1 MGGIIGLVLGLVYV
15 AGIWK
20 FWSGYSQ
27 TNFSRSLLSRITLSL
42 LWPALLVIN
51 PAYRKNF
58 QKALKGRN

>member
-1 MGGIIGLVLGLVYV
+1 MGEIIGLVLFIVYV
-15 AGIWK
+15 GGIWK
-20 FWSGYSQ
+20 FLSGYSQ
-27 TNFSRSLLSRITLSL
+27 TNFGRSLPTRITLSL

>member
-1 MGGIIGLVLGLVYV
+1 MGGIIGFVLAVVYV
-15 AGIWK
+15 GGIWR
-20 FWSGYSQ
+20 FLSGYSR
-27 TNFSRSLLSRITLSL
+27 TNFNRGLPTKLTLSL

>member
-1 MGGIIGLVLGLVYV
+1 MEIIGLILGVVYV
-15 AGIWK
+15 GGIWK
-20 FWSGYSQ
+20 FWSGYLN
-27 TNFSRSLLSRITLSL
+27 TNFSRNFLTRITLSL

>member
-1 MGGIIGLVLGLVYV
+1 MPLIIGLVLGIVYV
-15 AGIWK
+15 GGILK

-27 TNFSRSLLSRITLSL
+27 TNFSRSFPTRITLSL

>member
-1 MGGIIGLVLGLVYV
+1 MGAIIGLVLGVVYV
-15 AGIWK
+15 GGIWK

-27 TNFSRSLLSRITLSL
+27 TNFSRSFPTRITLSL

-51 PAYRKNF
+51 RAYRKNF

>member
-1 MGGIIGLVLGLVYV
+1 MPLIIGLVLGIVYV
-15 AGIWK
+15 GGIWK

-27 TNFSRSLLSRITLSL
+27 TNFGRSLPTRITLSL

>member
-1 MGGIIGLVLGLVYV
+1 MGEIIGLVLFIVYV
-15 AGIWK
+15 GGIWK
-20 FWSGYSQ
+20 FLSGYSQ
-27 TNFSRSLLSRITLSL
+27 TNFSRSFLTRITLSL

>member
-1 MGGIIGLVLGLVYV
+1 MGEIIGLVLGIIYV
-15 AGIWK
+15 GGIWK
-20 FWSGYSQ
+20 FWSGYLQ
-27 TNFSRSLLSRITLSL
+27 TNFSRSLPTRITLSL